1 MKDYDGGT
9 HMECYVHP
17 TVPYMHQAEMF
28 RRQREFLINRIADV
42 STSTRVY
49 PGLSE
54 SDFEELKNHIDIPG
68 EDTLCKTNFT
78 GNVKILVA
86 NSFPAR
92 PPWFLSRGIFR
103 ESSIGLPQTNGK
115 CVKFVQVI

>member
-28 RRQREFLINRIADV
+28 RKQREFLINRIADV

-68 EDTLCKTNFT
+68 ERIRCVTNVT
-78 GNVKILVA
+78 RNVKFRVA
-86 NSFPAR
+86 KLFIFST

-103 ESSIGLPQTNGK
+103 DVPSVYRRQMGNT
-115 CVKFVQVI
+115 

>member
-28 RRQREFLINRIADV
+28 RKQREFLINRIADV

-68 EDTLCKTNFT
+68 ENTLRNERYR
-78 GNVKILVA
+78 NVKFRVA
-86 NSFPAR
+86 KLFIFST

-103 ESSIGLPQTNGK
+103 DVPSVYRRLMGNT
-115 CVKFVQVI
+115 

>member
-28 RRQREFLINRIADV
+28 RKQREFLINRIADV

-68 EDTLCKTNFT
+68 ENTLRNERYQKCQISCCQTLHFQHT
-78 GNVKILVA
+78 PMVPV
-86 NSFPAR
+86 
-92 PPWFLSRGIFR
+92 PWNIPRC
-103 ESSIGLPQTNGK
+103 SIGLP
-115 CVKFVQVI
+115 